1 MAQSLGKNIA
11 ANRKRLGLTQ
21 DQLAEQL
28 GVTPQAVS
36 KWENDQSCPDI
47 ATLPRL
53 AEIFSISTD
62 ELLGRETTKV
72 YAGEVVTEDDN
83 NCSAGIHGDFE
94 DKKGDRWTFQ
104 WNAGRRHS
112 VTFALFTLLVGAL
125 TLLARVYQWDVSF
138 WEILWPC
145 GILAFG
151 VQGLFPR
158 FSAFCLGCTL
168 FGGYSLIRNLGIW
181 ELDLAGELIFPI
193 VILVFGVGLLMD
205 ALGKSKKPLIQITKN
220 GEKKTVSEFSADGE
234 RFSCDLS
241 FGDELREISLPR
253 LSGGSIDVSFG
264 KLTVDLSGC
273 GSLSENCHIDAD
285 CAFGELVMLVP
296 RRFRVE
302 SDSDTT
308 FASLQISG
316 QPDDAAEGVIT
327 LVADISF
334 GEMIVRYI

>member
-11 ANRKRLGLTQ
+11 ANRRRLGLTQ
-21 DQLAEQL
+21 EQLAQQL
-28 GVTPQAVS
+28 GVTAQAVS

-47 ATLPRL
+47 AVLPRL

-72 YAGEVVTEDDN
+72 YSGEVVTEDDN
-83 NCSAGIHGDFE
+83 NRSPGIHGDFE

-104 WNAGRRHS
+104 WNAGRRHG
-112 VTFALFTLLVGAL
+112 VTFAVFTLLVGAL
-125 TLLARVYQWDVSF
+125 TLVSRIYQWDVSF

-168 FGGYSLIRNLGIW
+168 FGGYSLVRNLGIW
-181 ELDLAGELIFPI
+181 ELDIAGDLIFPI

-205 ALGKSKKPLIQITKN
+205 ALGKSKKPIFQITRTN
-220 GEKKTVSEFSADGE
+220 ENKTVSDFSTNGE

-241 FGDELREISLPR
+241 FGGECREINLPR
-253 LSGGSIDVSFG
+253 LAGGDMDVSFG

-273 GSLSENCHIDAD
+273 GMLSENCHIEAD
-285 CAFGELVMLVP
+285 CSFGELELLVP

-302 SDSDTT
+302 PNSDTS
-308 FASLQISG
+308 FATLQVIG
-316 QPDDAAEGVIT
+316 QPNETPEGVII
-327 LVADISF
+327 LDADVSF
-334 GEMIVRYI
+334 GCMEVRYI